1 MAKVISYMLK
11 NFGWKITTNLCQSV
25 GCSLFPSM
33 TSAHI
38 LQIANPTTIYED
50 HPEKIPEYISL
61 ETVKGT
67 YIALM
72 SNEMDKSQFLP
83 FDDLV
88 GDKKFA
94 RPAFTIPTDKITRY
108 VERLGAG
115 TKQSA
120 SGRGHVFFNG
130 KPLPLNAV
138 SVSLL
143 YLCMMSSKHLLGTCR
158 CITGRGRTTI
168 AISTRK
174 GIHLSFSSLP
184 FCLKHDIRQVYLNI
198 VTDETHP
205 DISTY
210 FYDLPTT
217 QKRRNQ
223 YIVPSTSKVKV
234 VSVPE
239 VLTKSGLDGVLEGG
253 SWMYPSKSFYVSRFE
268 G

>member
-1 MAKVISYMLK
+1 
-11 NFGWKITTNLCQSV
+11 
-25 GCSLFPSM
+25 M

-50 HPEKIPEYISL
+50 HPEKVPEYVSL

-174 GIHLSFSSLP
+174 GIHLSFSLYRFVLSM
-184 FCLKHDIRQVYLNI
+184 
-198 VTDETHP
+198 
-205 DISTY
+205 IS
-210 FYDLPTT
+210 
-217 QKRRNQ
+217 
-223 YIVPSTSKVKV
+223 V
-234 VSVPE
+234 
-239 VLTKSGLDGVLEGG
+239 
-253 SWMYPSKSFYVSRFE
+253 RFT
-268 G
+268 